1 MELLNNETVTV
12 IRKGS
17 YGYEDE
23 EIFTTKI
30 LAGSEISEEQNRI
43 NVIGRLRK
51 EPNVVF
57 VLEGKDG
64 KCEEHAVLAD
74 GFEMTVSL
82 SEGDE
87 TTASFR
93 VLHYGNLACEREYAL
108 SEEAESDDFYNSFI
122 GEIKWILGCI
132 DRADYCFVDD
142 NCPGFEDAEPEDA
155 LTLYD
160 IEQALKEN
168 GYQYETIHSVGW
180 MRSPLLFI
188 AENEVVLVGS
198 HVYDHESLFV
208 ELKRVFQDR
217 PKSVVERALDK
228 VDNKSCIDVIPRED
242 ETWSFQLDLNDIRPE
257 DDLLAVLKETISE
270 MKNFIKKVE
279 SQDDMYESDG
289 FETEQIR
296 DFFIYETMETS
307 IRLSRLHI

>member
-1 MELLNNETVTV
+1 MELLSKETVTV

-30 LAGSEISEEQNRI
+30 LSGSEISEEQNRTNI
-43 NVIGRLRK
+43 IGRLRK
-51 EPNVVF
+51 DPNVVF
-57 VLEGKDG
+57 VLDGENG

-87 TTASFR
+87 TTASIL
-93 VLHYGNLACEREYAL
+93 VLHYGNLACEHKYAL
-108 SEEAESDDFYNSFI
+108 SDKAESYDFYNSFL

-142 NCPGFEDAEPEDA
+142 NCPGFEEVELEDA

-160 IEQALKEN
+160 IGQTLKEN
-168 GYQYETIHSVGW
+168 GYQFETIHAVGW

-188 AENEVVLVGS
+188 DENEVVLVGS
-198 HVYDHESLFV
+198 HLYDHESLFV
-208 ELKRVFQDR
+208 ELKRIFQDR
-217 PKSVVERALDK
+217 PKPVVERALGRIGNESD
-228 VDNKSCIDVIPRED
+228 IEVIPRD
-242 ETWSFQLDLNDIRPE
+242 DDTWSFRLDLEDIRPGE
-257 DDLLAVLKETISE
+257 DVMVVLKKSINE
-270 MKNFIKKVE
+270 MKSYIKKVE

-289 FETEQIR
+289 FEMEQIR
-296 DFFIYETMETS
+296 HFFIYETISTS
-307 IRLSRLHI
+307 LSLARLHI